1 MRCCASLTSTAACS
15 LCSLILMARR
25 WLRLIAM
32 IGTVHIAKSATSL
45 GCWLRILAI
54 IAPRNCVLASVYEVA
69 VGVVGAAR
77 SASSF
82 RAIWPTSSGFV
93 PLEAHVERQQRC
105 LYEVRRCV
113 PRGEGE
119 DEKPYQCDLDWCLN

>member
-1 MRCCASLTSTAACS
+1 
-15 LCSLILMARR
+15 MARR

-77 SASSF
+77 STSSF
-82 RAIWPTSSGFV
+82 RAIWPTSNGFV

-105 LYEVRRCV
+105 LYEDDVY
-113 PRGEGE
+113 PGEKERMRNRTNATSIGV
-119 DEKPYQCDLDWCLN
+119 